1 MLSAQNINTSD
12 KDASDSEDVK
22 EIYVFDFDGTITTR
36 DTFALFLRY
45 YAGTARWAL
54 NITKLL
60 PTFVAYKLGR
70 IDRHTVKHAVINRF
84 FAGEPADDVEARAAQ
99 FAQEVIPNLIRPA
112 AHERLKELL
121 GSPNCGPES
130 LYICSASIGPYLRA
144 WASSCGVHEQNVM
157 STELSVD
164 NGRITEGLSGYNVW
178 GSNKVRRILDQFMPH
193 SVRIVEAYGDTRGDR
208 EMLHAAE
215 ASFFQPFRVTPIS
228 D

>member
-1 MLSAQNINTSD
+1 MPARPNID
-12 KDASDSEDVK
+12 DHKADSVR

-45 YAGTARWAL
+45 YAGTASWAL
-54 NITKLL
+54 NIAKLM
-60 PTFVAYKLGR
+60 PTFAAYKMGR
-70 IDRHTVKHAVINRF
+70 IDRHAVKHAVINRF
-84 FAGEPADDVEARAAQ
+84 FSGESAADVDERAAK
-99 FAQEVIPNLIRPA
+99 FAMDVIPDLIRPA
-112 AHERLKELL
+112 AVQRLKTLL
-121 GSPNCGPES
+121 NSPECGPES

-144 WASSCGVHEQNVM
+144 WVPSCGIHEQNVM
-157 STELSVD
+157 CTELAMV
-164 NGRITEGLSGYNVW
+164 NGRITDGLSGYNVW
-178 GSNKVRRILDQFMPH
+178 GPNKVRRILDQFVPH